1 MQNIDKV
8 LRQTCE
14 NVIDQCACRVLLPWF
29 SSHVVSSPSRTTT
42 ATSLSL
48 NSGPGQSS
56 SLSSTP
62 PYLPPRQTEAL
73 FRESCTR
80 EFHIVLVKM
89 KLYLDFPVGEGEGVD
104 GGTAGIGMMGVLV
117 RHVRGRVVEGY
128 RESLDAVVRQSQ
140 RVEEEEESPFMD
152 VSTLG
157 KILDEVVDEVEVGG
171 GWRDC

>member
-1 MQNIDKV
+1 
-8 LRQTCE
+8 
-14 NVIDQCACRVLLPWF
+14 
-29 SSHVVSSPSRTTT
+29 
-42 ATSLSL
+42 
-48 NSGPGQSS
+48 
-56 SLSSTP
+56 
-62 PYLPPRQTEAL
+62 
-73 FRESCTR
+73 
-80 EFHIVLVKM
+80 M

-140 RVEEEEESPFMD
+140 RVEEEEGSPFMD